1 MNIAIITND
10 NEIINFY
17 KNQIDNLTENSGF
30 DLVATE
36 DLTLTS
42 ENPTGLL
49 SLGVKCAPTFNSG
62 YYLYPRS
69 SIFKTPVRM
78 ANSVGIIDMNYRGEI
93 KAPVDFNHLLYNYH
107 SYTIKKGTK
116 LFQLCHPSLI
126 PVKYTLVDDNLLSS
140 TTRDTNGFGSTG
152 QTI

>member
-1 MNIAIITND
+1 MNIAITTND
-10 NEIINFY
+10 INIIEFY
-17 KNQIDNLTENSGF
+17 KNQINDLTENSGF

-42 ENPTGLL
+42 DNPTSLL

-93 KAPVDFNHLLYNYH
+93 KAPIDFNYMLHNSH

-116 LFQLCHPSLI
+116 LFQLCHPSLA
-126 PVKYTLVDDNLLSS
+126 PVKYNLVDETELSL
-140 TTRDTNGFGSTG
+140 TTRNTNGFGSTG